1 MSIPTNNYLY
11 KNLYPFSNTGTIAA
25 YLGVTDPSSGWIIC
39 NGIQR
44 TNGTDGRY
52 NTLLNLGIGSGS
64 QNGNYTPPNLSAAFL
79 RGAGS
84 QTYNSVTYNGSATIN
99 TFQGHAIQQHT
110 HTLTDPGHTHT
121 QQPHSHT
128 ITKTSDGYTNKQYY
142 QAQGGGRIICNAFN
156 YTDTFSSFLSN
167 FGYSMNATTATNQ
180 TSTTQ
185 ISIGDISNV
194 IINNIDTDETYPFN
208 FSVNWIIQ
216 L

>member
-1 MSIPTNNYLY
+1 MSFLSKNKNINFPSGSIISYLA
-11 KNLYPFSNTGTIAA
+11 LTSI
-25 YLGVTDPSSGWIIC
+25 DPSGWIIC

-99 TFQGHAIQQHT
+99 TFQGHATQQHT

-121 QQPHSHT
+121 QNSHNHT
-128 ITKTSDGYTNKQYY
+128 
-142 QAQGGGRIICNAFN
+142 
-156 YTDTFSSFLSN
+156 LSRASGDI
-167 FGYSMNATTATNQ
+167 GYSTGALSLTAGVMDAVEPGQ
-180 TSTTQ
+180 TSADSVGIQPPTYSAANT
-185 ISIGDISNV
+185 SA
-194 IINNIDTDETYPFN
+194 INNSSTSGITNGDMNITASNTNEMYPFN
-208 FSVNWIIQ
+208 VGTIWI
-216 L
+216 LKF